1 MAKRWQRAIWAGVA
15 LSLFA
20 VGALGQAAAGVKV
33 FPAEASVAVGQTIEV
48 TIQVENVTNLFGSE
62 LSVRFDANLLEVVD
76 ADPNK
81 PGTQIKAGGFLSPD
95 LEAVNEVAND
105 VINYTVQQ
113 VSPHSPVS
121 GNGVLARITFRAKA
135 SGSSN
140 ITLEDVFLS
149 NQNGDGITT
158 VLHSGVLVVT
168 PAGGQAPPAT
178 SAPSAPTPI
187 PATPQ
192 PAVTSQ
198 PAATP
203 APASAP
209 SAAGYNCTNIQ
220 GYHIVKRG
228 ETLYAIARA
237 YATDPYAI
245 GACNP
250 TVNPRRIHASNHLAI
265 PYAPW
270 TPPPGPTAARQFG
283 PSLIPAPV
291 PTPEPGCRARHV
303 AQPGETLTAI
313 GLRYNADLWNIARAN
328 RIYNLHLIHAGQVLC
343 IP

>member
-1 MAKRWQRAIWAGVA
+1 MTNQWRRAVWAGIV
-15 LSLFA
+15 LSCFA

-48 TIQVENVTNLFGSE
+48 TIQAENVSNLFGIE
-62 LSVRFDANLLEVVD
+62 LSIRFNASVLEVVD
-76 ADPNK
+76 ADANK
-81 PGTQIKAGGFLSPD
+81 PGTQITAGGFLSPD
-95 LEAVNEVAND
+95 LETTNEVAND
-105 VINYTVQQ
+105 VINYAVQQ
-113 VSPHSPVS
+113 VSPHNPVS
-121 GNGVLARITFRAKA
+121 GNGVLARITFRAKSA
-135 SGSSN
+135 GTSN
-140 ITLEDVFLS
+140 IALEDVFLFD
-149 NQNGDGITT
+149 QNGNGITT
-158 VLHSGVLVVT
+158 VLHNGVLSVT
-168 PAGGQAPPAT
+168 SSGGQAPT
-178 SAPSAPTPI
+178 
-187 PATPQ
+187 
-192 PAVTSQ
+192 
-198 PAATP
+198 ATP
-203 APASAP
+203 APPAPTTAPATSPPTATPAHVSAP
-209 SAAGYNCTNIQ
+209 AASTGYNCTNIQ

-250 TVNPRRIHASNHLAI
+250 TINPRRIHASNHLAI

-270 TPPPGPTAARQFG
+270 TPPPGPTAERQFG

-303 AQPGETLTAI
+303 VQPGETLTAI
-313 GLRYNADLWNIARAN
+313 GLRYSADLWNIARAN